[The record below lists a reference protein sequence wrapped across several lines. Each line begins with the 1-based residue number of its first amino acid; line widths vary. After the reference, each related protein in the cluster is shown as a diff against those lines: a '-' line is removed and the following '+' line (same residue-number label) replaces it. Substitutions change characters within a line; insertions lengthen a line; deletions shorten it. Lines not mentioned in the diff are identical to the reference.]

1 MRHSSFKLAAL
12 IFGLSAVPLSLLI
25 TTEAQQEPAAAAT
38 EAGAA
43 AAPVESTSEAAPE
56 ATAESGGEPAAAE
69 AVAKPIVP
77 RPSEM
82 AVRAVNNPLL
92 RVVNTGKHYVAVGVY
107 GHILI
112 SADGTK
118 WNQVAS
124 PVDVMLTSVTFA
136 DENNGWA
143 VGHDA
148 VILHTAD
155 GGETWKQQNFQPELN
170 KPLFDVLFLDAQTGF
185 AVGAYGLMLTTTDGG
200 SSWAQVA
207 ANPVTEDERHFNAL
221 AKLGDG
227 SLMVVGEAGTIGV
240 SADRGLTWTKLATPY
255 ESSLFCVIAAGEK
268 GALIG
273 GLRGNSFF
281 SADVRAGSWKKMQT
295 NSDQSLFGMAA
306 LPGDKVAMVGLN
318 ATLLIFEPGKPVHS
332 VPIIDKLGNR
342 QTESLSWLTM
352 APDGG
357 LIVVGDAGV
366 QRLDAAKF

>member
-12 IFGLSAVPLSLLI
+12 ILGLSAVPLSLLI
-25 TTEAQQEPAAAAT
+25 TTQAQQEPAAAPLA
-38 EAGAA
+38 ADAA
-43 AAPVESTSEAAPE
+43 AAPIESTTEAAPE
-56 ATAESGGEPAAAE
+56 ATAESSSEPAAA
-69 AVAKPIVP
+69 VAKPVVL
-77 RPSEM
+77 RAAEM

-92 RVVNTGKHYVAVGVY
+92 KVVSTGKHYVAVGVR

-124 PVDVMLTSVTFA
+124 PVDVMLTSVSFA

-143 VGHDA
+143 VGHDT

-155 GGETWKQQNFQPELN
+155 GGETWNQQNFQPELN

-185 AVGAYGLMLTTTDGG
+185 AVGAYGLMLATTDGG
-200 SSWAQVA
+200 STWAQVA
-207 ANPVTEDERHFNAL
+207 VNPVTADERHFNAL

-281 SADVRAGSWKKMQT
+281 SSDVRSGGWKKMQT
-295 NSDQSLFGMAA
+295 NSDQSLFGIAA
-306 LPGDKVAMVGLN
+306 LPGNKVAMVGLN

-352 APDGG
+352 APDDG

>member
-1 MRHSSFKLAAL
+1 MRHSPLKLAAL
-12 IFGLSAVPLSLLI
+12 IFGLSALPLSLLI
-25 TTEAQQEPAAAAT
+25 TTQAQQEPAAAPV
-38 EAGAA
+38 EADAA
-43 AAPVESTSEAAPE
+43 SAPVESATEAAPE
-56 ATAESGGEPAAAE
+56 SSSEPAAAE
-69 AVAKPIVP
+69 AVAKPIAP
-77 RPSEM
+77 RSSEI
-82 AVRAVNNPLL
+82 AGRAVNNPLL

-112 SADGTK
+112 SADGAK

-185 AVGAYGLMLTTTDGG
+185 AVGAYGLMLATTDGG
-200 SSWAQVA
+200 STWAQVA
-207 ANPVTEDERHFNAL
+207 ANPVTEGERHFNAL

-240 SADRGLTWTKLATPY
+240 SADRGLTWTKLTTPY
-255 ESSLFCVIAAGEK
+255 ESSLFCVIAAGDK

-273 GLRGNSFF
+273 GLRGNSFY
-281 SADVRAGSWKKMQT
+281 SADVRVGSWKKMQT